1 MHSSAHKIILRSLCL
16 LLLAVSLS
24 SCQLNPKGFD
34 DTLDGLLKKGSE
46 ALNIMNTFVVIQ
58 RDFEHGRIMRARA
71 RVLAMDRDHKDYAK
85 SQLFL
90 KQKIEPARRR
100 IFLHYLKAAK
110 QRERQQRWAAAM
122 WAYDQA
128 KAVTIKPAKMEDK
141 RLEMEWKM
149 RQLRFDKLLQQR
161 RREDVALLNDGRAY
175 TAPKGVHANDE
186 VYGRFR
192 DFYNDALDDRAG
204 LAYREA
210 KRFLRLKLPEIA
222 YIEIESYIRLQPA
235 TAQGK
240 KMLAQIRRKMS
251 KRLSILP
258 VHSQAIKSVAV
269 VKRIAVRKHV
279 NKEQVIAAM
288 KAGDW
293 PEAQLLA
300 QAYQRDDGQGADK
313 LLARIQAK
321 MDVQAAFLFTK
332 GNKAFAQEKLDLAIG
347 YWRGATV
354 LKPEK
359 SEYREAL
366 HRARQLK
373 ERLSLLREQK
383 RNP

>member
-1 MHSSAHKIILRSLCL
+1 MRSSVHQTILRSVCL
-16 LLLAVSLS
+16 LVLALSIS

-34 DTLDGLLKKGSE
+34 DTLDGLLKKGTE

-71 RVLAMDRDHKDYAK
+71 RVLAMDRGHKDYAK

-128 KAVTIKPAKMEDK
+128 KAVTIKPAKMEGK

-186 VYGRFR
+186 VYGRLR
-192 DFYNDALDDRAG
+192 EFYNDALDDRAR

-251 KRLSILP
+251 NRLSILP
-258 VHSQAIKSVAV
+258 VHAQAIKSVAV

-279 NKEQVIAAM
+279 NKEQIIAAM

-313 LLARIQAK
+313 LLSRIQAK
-321 MDVQAAFLFTK
+321 MDVQAALLFAK

-347 YWRGATV
+347 YWRGATL

-373 ERLSLLREQK
+373 ERLSLLREQTT
-383 RNP
+383 NP